1 MSDNKTPVDRAIE
14 LFVYAPIGFAL
25 EARSLLPQLVERG
38 RQQLTGQVTMA
49 RVVGQFAV
57 QQGQAEAGK
66 RVGAV
71 RRQAEAALG
80 DLGLLGPNG
89 APPPGRGA
97 GGAGGDGG
105 DGRPAAEPAAE
116 RVAGTAATDGTAA
129 TAAATARSGG
139 AAGEPPPPA
148 EAPAAPRSAPDA
160 GHLAIPDYDSLSASQ
175 VVPRLAGLSPEELE
189 AVRAYESETRGR
201 KTILNRVAQLQG

>member
-14 LFVYAPIGFAL
+14 LLVYAPIGFAL
-25 EARSLLPQLVERG
+25 EARSLLPKLVERG

-89 APPPGRGA
+89 AAPGSR
-97 GGAGGDGG
+97 GDGAA
-105 DGRPAAEPAAE
+105 AAEPVAA
-116 RVAGTAATDGTAA
+116 AGTADAA
-129 TAAATARSGG
+129 DAAGPAAAGPTAGSGR

-175 VVPRLAGLSPEELE
+175 VVPRLAGLSSEELE